1 MISKDKIKFEC
12 VHFLGD
18 IPCKPNK
25 LRGKICDSCDE
36 YEQNAEGKS
45 QKAEFKTKVPE
56 NISSD
61 KILIIKLGAA
71 GDVIRSTP
79 LLARFKREFPSYKT
93 EWMTE
98 NPEVLPQNTIDKIYI
113 DTEENIDAIK
123 NSSYKIAVN
132 LDKDK
137 EACELLNEVIAEQKF
152 GFTWENGH
160 ISATNDAAWEKLITG
175 IFDQYSKENTQ
186 SYQQEIFSICGFEFN
201 GELPFLS
208 VNNSLVEKWKSILE
222 KKSSGKKIIGLNT
235 GCGSRWKARLWQEE
249 KWIELIKK
257 LQQKN
262 YFPMLLG
269 GPDEDEMNRRY
280 EKTTNACYPGTF
292 TLEEFIAISSNCDV
306 IVTAVSMMM
315 HIATALQ
322 KPIVLFNNIFNKHE
336 FELYGKGKIIEPAT
350 GCDDYYGQTCSR
362 KNHCMNDINPSA
374 VFEAIEELSK

>member
-1 MISKDKIKFEC
+1 MISKEKIKFDC
-12 VHFLGD
+12 VYLRGD

-36 YEQNAEGKS
+36 YKTDENKNIPSAQAHKKSSAENFS
-45 QKAEFKTKVPE
+45 
-56 NISSD
+56 N

-79 LLARFKREFPSYKT
+79 LLARFKREFPSSKI
-93 EWMTE
+93 EWLTQ
-98 NPEVLPQNTIDKIYI
+98 NPEILPQNSTDKIYT
-113 DTEENIDAIK
+113 DTEENIDTIK
-123 NSSYKIAVN
+123 KTSYKIAIN

-137 EACELLNEVIAEQKF
+137 EACELLNEVAAEKKF
-152 GFTWENGH
+152 GFTWEDGH
-160 ISATNDAAWEKLITG
+160 ISATNDASWRKLITG

-208 VNNSLVEKWKSILE
+208 VNNSLSEKWKSILSE
-222 KKSSGKKIIGLNT
+222 KSSGKKIIGLNT
-235 GCGSRWKARLWQEE
+235 GCGSRWKTRLWQEE
-249 KWIELIKK
+249 KWIELIKM

-280 EKTTNACYPGTF
+280 EKTTDAFYAGTF
-292 TLEEFIAISSNCDV
+292 SLEEFIAISSNCDA

-322 KPIVLFNNIFNKHE
+322 KPLVLFNNIFNKHE
-336 FELYGKGKIIEPAT
+336 FELYGNGKIIEPST
-350 GCDDYYGQTCSR
+350 GCDDYYGQSCTREC
-362 KNHCMNDINPSA
+362 HCMNDIGSA
-374 VFEAIEELSK
+374 EVFITIEELTK